1 MSDTDRTPPGEDE
14 MITLRRDD
22 YEQLLDRLEDAED
35 RAAVLAHRL
44 EVKQGRGNLWLTSD
58 EVNRL
63 LDGASPVT
71 IWREKRHLTQQALA
85 GMAGISKSFL
95 SEIENGTGVASVE
108 TLRKLAHELKV
119 DLDTLVP

>member
-1 MSDTDRTPPGEDE
+1 MSEDNRPPPSADE
-14 MITLRRDD
+14 MITLRRDE
-22 YEQLLDRLEDAED
+22 YEKLLDRLEDAED
-35 RAAVLAHRL
+35 SASVLAHRL

-58 EVNRL
+58 EVDRL

-71 IWREKRHLTQQALA
+71 IWREKRGLTQL
-85 GMAGISKSFL
+85 AGISKSFL
-95 SEIENGTGVASVE
+95 SEIENGSKDPSLD